1 MVDERPERPTT
12 STEFVP
18 MADQERAERSGSG
31 TRAPTRQGG
40 PRAARSRLSATSA
53 AAWSYH
59 RGSCRSRASPISS
72 GRLYWPRSA
81 PAIRCW
87 TWGQRIDVRESDVFH
102 NVSEKFDLIVF
113 DPPFRWFTPRDMFEA
128 AMTDEN
134 YAAMTR
140 FFREARQHLRTSGRM
155 LIFFG
160 TSGDLD
166 YLEVLAKDAGFHNE
180 VVARRTLHKDGW
192 QVDYLTFRMTQ
203 LALAP

>member
-18 MADQERAERSGSG
+18 MADQE
-31 TRAPTRQGG
+31 
-40 PRAARSRLSATSA
+40 
-53 AAWSYH
+53 
-59 RGSCRSRASPISS
+59 
-72 GRLYWPRSA
+72 
-81 PAIRCW
+81 
-87 TWGQRIDVRESDVFH
+87 
-102 NVSEKFDLIVF
+102 
-113 DPPFRWFTPRDMFEA
+113 
-128 AMTDEN
+128 
-134 YAAMTR
+134 
-140 FFREARQHLRTSGRM
+140 REARQHLRTSGRM